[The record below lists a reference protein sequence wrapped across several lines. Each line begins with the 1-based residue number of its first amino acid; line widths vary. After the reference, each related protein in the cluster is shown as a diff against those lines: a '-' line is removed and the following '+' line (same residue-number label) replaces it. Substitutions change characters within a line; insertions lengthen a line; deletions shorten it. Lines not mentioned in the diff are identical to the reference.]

1 MNRTRI
7 TSRLRAPVLAGFA
20 AGVLL
25 VATALPAAA
34 QTSREKELEARVSEL
49 ERLVQQLLQTSS
61 AQGGA
66 APSTAPGAIA
76 AVAAAPGAPAQVAAP
91 TAVAA
96 AAGPAPV
103 QASTITPNAAAGTK
117 FLYTGFVKADVL
129 WTEAADGVI
138 PENTSG
144 RDFYVPAAT
153 PVFVPTA
160 ATPIRSTRSANL
172 DAHVKQSRLIF
183 GTDTPLN
190 GNPKDLLQTRF
201 EVDLFGSS
209 LGDQR
214 TTNTYGLQVRHAYV
228 QWHEWLV
235 GQTWSNFED
244 PAALPDAVDFIGSTD
259 GTVFVRQPQVRWTRG
274 GLSLS
279 AENTETTLSPFRA
292 ATQNARV
299 TSDDSN
305 VPDLVAKYTWK
316 GGWGQVSTAAL
327 GRQLKY
333 RGFAASGATSADD
346 TKYTGALALSG
357 KINLGQDDIRF
368 VLAGGNLGRYVGLN
382 FANDA
387 VLTTNGVT
395 GVASLDTIDGYA
407 GFVAWRHPWTKTI
420 RTNLYYATQSYDNDV
435 TLTGGLANKE
445 SWSVAANVF
454 YSPLPKLDIG
464 AEFRHAVRELENGM
478 DGSLDRLQ
486 LTTKYSF

>member
-7 TSRLRAPVLAGFA
+7 SSRLRAPGLAGFA
-20 AGVLL
+20 VGALL
-25 VATALPAAA
+25 AATALPAAA

-49 ERLVQQLLQTSS
+49 ERLVQQLLQSP

-66 APSTAPGAIA
+66 APSAAPGTTA
-76 AVAAAPGAPAQVAAP
+76 ASAAPGAPAQVAAP
-91 TAVAA
+91 AAVASA
-96 AAGPAPV
+96 VGPAPV
-103 QASTITPNAAAGTK
+103 QTSSITPNAAAGTK
-117 FLYTGFVKADVL
+117 FLYSGFVKADVL
-129 WTEAADGVI
+129 WTDAADGVI
-138 PENTSG
+138 PENTAG

-160 ATPIRSTRSANL
+160 ATPLRTTRSANL

-190 GNPKDLLQTRF
+190 GDPKDLLQTRI
-201 EVDLFGSS
+201 EVDLFGSA

-214 TTNTYGLQVRHAYV
+214 TTNTYGLQVRHAFV

-244 PAALPDAVDFIGSTD
+244 PAALPEAVDFIGSTD

-279 AENTETTLSPFRA
+279 AENTETTISPYRA
-292 ATQNARV
+292 TTQNARV

-316 GGWGQVSTAAL
+316 GGWGQVSAAAL

-333 RGFAASGATSADD
+333 RGFAASGAITADD
-346 TKYTGALALSG
+346 SEYTGALSFSG

-368 VLAGGNLGRYVGLN
+368 VLVGGNLGRYVGLN

-387 VLTTNGVT
+387 VLTTNGAT
-395 GVASLDTIDGYA
+395 GVASLDAIDGYA
-407 GFVAWRHPWTKTI
+407 GFVAWRHPWTKTV
-420 RTNLYYATQSYDNDV
+420 RTNVYYAAQSYDNDV
-435 TLTGGLANKE
+435 ALTGGLANKD
-445 SWSVAANVF
+445 SWSVTANVF

-464 AEFRHAVRELENGM
+464 AEFRHAVRELENGV
-478 DGSLDRLQ
+478 DGSLDRVQ

>member
-7 TSRLRAPVLAGFA
+7 SSRLRAPALAGIA
-20 AGVLL
+20 AGALL
-25 VATALPAAA
+25 AATALPAAA

-49 ERLVQQLLQTSS
+49 ERLVQQLLQTSGQGGGAATAATAAAPVAAS
-61 AQGGA
+61 SAPAQGGA
-66 APSTAPGAIA
+66 APA
-76 AVAAAPGAPAQVAAP
+76 AVAS
-91 TAVAA
+91 

-103 QASTITPNAAAGTK
+103 QPSTITPNAAAGTK
-117 FLYTGFVKADVL
+117 FLYSGFVKADVL
-129 WTEAADGVI
+129 WTDTADGVI

-153 PVFVPTA
+153 PIFVPTA
-160 ATPIRSTRSANL
+160 ATPFRSTRSANL

-259 GTVFVRQPQVRWTRG
+259 GTVFVRQPQVRWTSG

-279 AENTETTLSPFRA
+279 AENTETTISPYRA
-292 ATQNARV
+292 LTQNARV

-316 GGWGQVSTAAL
+316 GAWGQVSAAAL

-333 RGFAASGATSADD
+333 RGFAPSGAVTADD
-346 TKYTGALALSG
+346 TMYTGSLGLSG

-368 VLAGGNLGRYVGLN
+368 VLVGGNLGRYVGLN

-395 GVASLDTIDGYA
+395 GVASLDAIEGYA
-407 GFVAWRHPWTKTI
+407 GFVAWRHPWSKTV
-420 RTNLYYATQSYDNDV
+420 RTNLYYSMQSYDNDV
-435 TLTGGLANKE
+435 ALTGGLANKE
-445 SWSVAANVF
+445 SWSVTANVF

-464 AEFRHAVRELENGM
+464 AEFRHAVRELENGV
-478 DGSLDRLQ
+478 DGSLDRVQ

>member
-1 MNRTRI
+1 M
-7 TSRLRAPVLAGFA
+7 
-20 AGVLL
+20 
-25 VATALPAAA
+25 
-34 QTSREKELEARVSEL
+34 
-49 ERLVQQLLQTSS
+49 
-61 AQGGA
+61 
-66 APSTAPGAIA
+66 
-76 AVAAAPGAPAQVAAP
+76 
-91 TAVAA
+91 
-96 AAGPAPV
+96 
-103 QASTITPNAAAGTK
+103 
-117 FLYTGFVKADVL
+117 YTGFLKADVL

-214 TTNTYGLQVRHAYV
+214 TTNTYGLQVRHAFV

-395 GVASLDTIDGYA
+395 DVASLDEINGYA
-407 GFVAWRHPWTKTI
+407 GFVAWRHPWSKSF
-420 RTNLYYATQSYDNDV
+420 RTNLYYAMQSYDNDEE
-435 TLTGGLANKE
+435 LTGGLANKQ
-445 SWSVAANVF
+445 SWSITANVF

-464 AEFRHAVRELENGM
+464 AEFRHALRELENGA
-478 DGSLDRLQ
+478 DGSLDRVQ